1 VRGRARGNL
10 YGVAVVR
17 IRIDP
22 VTVGEIKILL
32 INIINLA
39 RSTVVAGAESITDN
53 DVREDD
59 DDDH

>member
-1 VRGRARGNL
+1 M
-10 YGVAVVR
+10 VR